1 MGLNDDCASGDLDLI
16 WTFLPGYGTLMTL
29 TDAEFQAVLN
39 DTTKRIDGDIA
50 WRNDEDHS
58 PSVEFY
64 VDVISNAGWPLVVRG
79 SFNPLIP
86 AVSYVLIYKNVGR
99 VYGLDIGKDHH
110 NPQCEQVGEKHKHR
124 WTARFRDKEA
134 YVPHDITAP
143 ASDPVAVWQQFCIEA
158 RLKHNGK
165 LLDPPPHQTELP
177 L

>member
-1 MGLNDDCASGDLDLI
+1 MPMLSQMPVGLWLYAAALI
-16 WTFLPGYGTLMTL
+16 
-29 TDAEFQAVLN
+29 
-39 DTTKRIDGDIA
+39 R
-50 WRNDEDHS
+50 
-58 PSVEFY
+58 
-64 VDVISNAGWPLVVRG
+64 
-79 SFNPLIP
+79 SFRL
-86 AVSYVLIYKNVGR
+86 YHMCLYVGR

-124 WTARFRDKEA
+124 WTERFRDKEA

-158 RLKHNGK
+158 RLEHNGK